1 MCLAVVMRLRR
12 NLFVKTPIASKMETF
27 TRNPKFVPLKA
38 CETPDDLVVPHCN
51 HTTKIEPVYDEC
63 GCLKAYRCCPSSCP
77 TPVNN
82 CKTGQLNIEMKKIT
96 ALIWFPAITDHK
108 GKKNNQLH
116 PEKKRVSWNWWN
128 HVYFWSILQKVN
140 WLNGMSLLFK
150 DVSYV
155 S

>member
-12 NLFVKTPIASKMETF
+12 NLFVKTPIESKMKTF
-27 TRNPKFVPLKA
+27 TKNLKFVPLKA

-82 CKTGQLNIEMKKIT
+82 CKTGQVNIDMKNHYR
-96 ALIWFPAITDHK
+96 LILFHPAK
-108 GKKNNQLH
+108 MSSLKLMKSCLFL
-116 PEKKRVSWNWWN
+116 E
-128 HVYFWSILQKVN
+128 YFAKSELIKW
-140 WLNGMSLLFK
+140 
-150 DVSYV
+150 DV
-155 S
+155 